1 LKEFILDQPQAYEIK
16 MGDQLFRRPGDPPL
30 DEVIEKLNSEKTKAD
45 NTDTEEIDRNDKTE
59 L

>member
-1 LKEFILDQPQAYEIK
+1 MDQPQAYEIK